1 MSALVLEYN
10 RDLWLRLDGDAVEPE
25 LLAARLESAPADWS
39 QEELVG
45 IIGRALSAPTFA
57 ADAERFL
64 LVAEDRSWY
73 VLEVSLLSDDRG
85 APLDPAAD
93 FDGLTPEP
101 VQLSAVLAGYR
112 LVTVESAG
120 PLQGL
125 PGSNS
130 DVLIPRLHYFLQVAD
145 DATWLYASVQVP
157 DPLDLPAVVPL
168 VEELL
173 AGAGRDQGTESH
185 RQP

>member
-1 MSALVLEYN
+1 VSALVLEYD
-10 RDLWLRLDGDAVEPE
+10 RDLWLRLDGDAVEPGQ
-25 LLAARLESAPADWS
+25 LATRLESAPADWS

-73 VLEVSLLSDDRG
+73 VLEVSLLSDDRE

-101 VQLSAVLAGYR
+101 VQVSATLSGYR

-125 PGSNS
+125 PGPAS
-130 DVLIPRLHYFLQVAD
+130 DVLIPRVHYFLEVAD
-145 DATWLYASVQVP
+145 DSAWLYASVQVP
-157 DPLDLPAVVPL
+157 DPLDLPVIVPL

-173 AGAGRDQGTESH
+173 AGAGREQGTEAH